1 MCKYVSLILHA
12 AAYTWLSQTK
22 TDFRESSLKLMRSV
36 PGYILPSKIYFP
48 QVVIGP
54 ACRASRRPPRAP
66 PPGSRTLARRTQRAL
81 VPRMQ
86 LFGRAFTWTPAHA
99 DKLIHVVLGFSVL
112 SMSSRLLTQKNRMDE
127 EKAELQKRLDH
138 DLEDS
143 VRRRQRLLLRAPE
156 LAKSAG
162 LSASASAQFGA
173 ALSALDAEPLPAVA
187 AAGTEVVPRPPPLDP
202 RAALPEG
209 GEKKAVAIF

>member
-1 MCKYVSLILHA
+1 MERGKRSDGAQNKRESRLTRFYIPPCPGLRACADDTQHLLLTYQHLGHARSQLIQGLRGRCASHA
-12 AAYTWLSQTK
+12 A
-22 TDFRESSLKLMRSV
+22 
-36 PGYILPSKIYFP
+36 
-48 QVVIGP
+48 
-54 ACRASRRPPRAP
+54 
-66 PPGSRTLARRTQRAL
+66 RAL

-99 DKLIHVVLGFSVL
+99 DKLIHVVLGFSLL
-112 SMSSRLLTQKNRMDE
+112 SMSSRLLTQKNRMEE

>member
-1 MCKYVSLILHA
+1 M
-12 AAYTWLSQTK
+12 
-22 TDFRESSLKLMRSV
+22 
-36 PGYILPSKIYFP
+36 
-48 QVVIGP
+48 
-54 ACRASRRPPRAP
+54 
-66 PPGSRTLARRTQRAL
+66 ARRTSASADLPDSTSPRAQACAPVLTIPSTWLAVLVRSLFKGCADAASHAARAL

-112 SMSSRLLTQKNRMDE
+112 SMSSRLLTQKNRMEE

-202 RAALPEG
+202 RAALPGG

>member
-1 MCKYVSLILHA
+1 MARSPSASRLTPFPRFYIRCPCPGLRACADDVSARSQLIQGCRGRWRVA
-12 AAYTWLSQTK
+12 
-22 TDFRESSLKLMRSV
+22 RRRV
-36 PGYILPSKIYFP
+36 
-48 QVVIGP
+48 
-54 ACRASRRPPRAP
+54 CRA
-66 PPGSRTLARRTQRAL
+66 
-81 VPRMQ
+81 RMQ

-187 AAGTEVVPRPPPLDP
+187 AGTEVVPRPPPLDP

>member
-1 MCKYVSLILHA
+1 MLVPETNIRVRCTGDDDSAPKTRDSTRRRAAYYRLSARSQLIQGLRGRCASHA
-12 AAYTWLSQTK
+12 A
-22 TDFRESSLKLMRSV
+22 
-36 PGYILPSKIYFP
+36 
-48 QVVIGP
+48 
-54 ACRASRRPPRAP
+54 
-66 PPGSRTLARRTQRAL
+66 RAL

-86 LFGRAFTWTPAHA
+86 LFGRAFTWSPAHA
-99 DKLIHVVLGFSVL
+99 DKLIHVVLGFSLL